1 MSANP
6 TVRSKKPRLEN
17 TPKTKKI
24 TKPKETK
31 EPTEKDPARP
41 HDPDLPPV
49 AAPSKANVDPKTVL
63 KRYLAGC
70 PSMYADNTKKVKM
83 FTHTS
88 LSPNQSY
95 YIPDDK
101 LRGFYKIY
109 ESCIR
114 AGHVMSF
121 TEKHRDKIAPILI
134 DIDLRYSC
142 DQKSPVPVRHHTI
155 ADIERFIY
163 VYSQEIALVLDVK
176 QDDLTAFIFE
186 RRSGY
191 VSKPKNDKEAIIKDG
206 IHIIFPFV
214 VTNYATQYYLREKVI
229 QKCDQFK
236 IFFNLPLHF
245 PDLQTGKQDDS
256 LKVLATIIDKAVVEK
271 NNWYMYGSVK
281 PNLPPYVLTRVIRL
295 FLTKELCTVDAFLKY
310 IDARSPCQ
318 SSNTKDDVSFIT
330 HIPVSNF
337 AKTDLVPLFSIRIV
351 TEEDLTPII
360 HDAVEL
366 KSYSHQFEYSEH
378 RRVTKKTDRDRSAIT
393 GTDSESAWGGE
404 AEESTYNK
412 DLGNV
417 VKLMEGLSVSRAS
430 DYNKWMEVGWCLHSL
445 AFSTNNYNEQEFSD
459 EIKDVYFELWNQFS
473 AKSPKYDGPDYLRVQ
488 WNKMRPGKYSI
499 GTLYGWLK
507 EDNFTMF
514 REITQETVGAKI
526 SSQSRCVSYVVAKNL
541 HAIFGDEFVCSDF
554 KEKKWHMFQSH
565 RWQPSSGGVDLR
577 KKLSNQLVYEY
588 QKIANFFGAKGGKV
602 AMSADQKKQNAF
614 WSSVANLEVQES
626 CGSAK
631 QLESKEK
638 NIGNVIYQ
646 LEDTTFKNKVMTE
659 AAEIFHNANFLKM
672 LNSKHNLIG
681 FNNGVYDLDTDTFR
695 NGKPSDFVTLTTGY
709 DYRPLDLN
717 SDADRNALAQCEEFI
732 RTIFTDPDLRYYMK
746 KVLGSCLHGDIL
758 VQAFYVWTGSGGNGK
773 GILIELLKHT
783 LGEYVTSV
791 NVTMLTGKRT
801 DCVAANPELYQ
812 TNGVRF
818 VHVDEP
824 ENNATLNTGLIKNIT
839 GGEEVKVRTLYGE
852 PIQFKPQFALNML
865 CNAKPKLP
873 DANDGGLKRRLRIV
887 PFNSKFVM
895 WPNKN
900 NPLEF
905 KIDYSLQA
913 KLPTWKFAFFHMLK
927 ESYKLYMLEGLQEPD
942 IVLRETDHYFKSND
956 IYTEFT
962 DDVLK
967 ERKNGT
973 IRIRELYDIFTM
985 WFSENHSKS
994 GESMPTKAALK
1005 DFMDSKYKAPGLR
1018 ATTYYKGWAIDWAP
1032 TDRRAMAAN
1041 LMSKA
1046 ALCMSDNEDD
1056 DPENEQSFTEGSAIM
1071 EDII

>member
-1 MSANP
+1 MSESTKLKTP
-6 TVRSKKPRLEN
+6 KPR
-17 TPKTKKI
+17 KI
-24 TKPKETK
+24 TKPKSVGPEK
-31 EPTEKDPARP
+31 ENSSIVQADRP
-41 HDPDLPPV
+41 IEQVQPLNT
-49 AAPSKANVDPKTVL
+49 AKVDPKTVL

-88 LSPNQSY
+88 LSPNKSY

-114 AGHVMSF
+114 AGHSMSF

-142 DQKSPVPVRHHTI
+142 DQKNPVPVRHHTI

-163 VYSQEIALVLDVK
+163 AYSQEIALVLDVK
-176 QDDLTAFIFE
+176 QDDLTAFVFE
-186 RRSGY
+186 RGSGY
-191 VSKPKNDKEAIIKDG
+191 VSKPKSEKEAIIKDG

-236 IFFNLPLHF
+236 IFFNLPLYF
-245 PDLQTGKQDDS
+245 PDIQTGRSDDS
-256 LKVLATIIDKAVVEK
+256 ARVLASIIDKAVVEK

-295 FLTKELCTVDAFLKY
+295 FLTKELCTVQAFLDY
-310 IDARSPCQ
+310 IDSRSPCQ
-318 SSNTKDDVSFIT
+318 SSNNSGDVSFIT

-337 AKTDLVPLFSIRIV
+337 SKTDLVPLFSIRIV
-351 TEEDLTPII
+351 TEDDLTPVI

-378 RRVTKKTDRDRSAIT
+378 RRVTKKTDRDRCAIM
-393 GTDSESAWGGE
+393 GGDSEATGIEGDVL
-404 AEESTYNK
+404 EESYNK
-412 DLGNV
+412 DLSTV
-417 VKLMEGLSVSRAS
+417 VKLMEGLSDARAS

-459 EIKDVYFELWNQFS
+459 EIKDVYFELWVQFS
-473 AKSPKYDGPDYLRVQ
+473 AKSPKYDGSDYLRVQ
-488 WNKMRPGKYSI
+488 WNKMRPGKYGI
-499 GTLYGWLK
+499 GTLYSWLK
-507 EDNFTMF
+507 EDNFTLF

-565 RWQPSSGGVDLR
+565 RWQASSGGVDLR

-588 QKIANFFGAKGGKV
+588 RKIADFFSAKGGKV

-631 QLESKEK
+631 QLETKEK
-638 NIGNVIYQ
+638 SISNVIYQ

-681 FNNGVYDLDTDTFR
+681 FNNGVYDLDTDSFR

-709 DYRPLDLN
+709 DYRPLNLS
-717 SDADRNALAQCEEFI
+717 SDADRNALAQCEEFL
-732 RTIFTDPDLRYYMK
+732 RTIFTDPDLRYYVK

-773 GILIELLKHT
+773 GILIDLLKHT

-801 DCVAANPELYQ
+801 DCAAANPELYQ

-824 ENNATLNTGLIKNIT
+824 ENGATLNTGLIKNIT

-852 PIQFKPQFALNML
+852 PIQFKPQFSLNML
-865 CNAKPKLP
+865 CNAKPKMP
-873 DANDGGLKRRLRIV
+873 DANDGGLRRRLRII
-887 PFNSKFVM
+887 PFTSKFVM

-905 KIDYSLQA
+905 KIDNSLQA

-942 IVLRETDHYFKSND
+942 IVLKETDHYFKSND

-985 WFSENHSKS
+985 WFTENHAKS

-1056 DPENEQSFTEGSAIM
+1056 DPENEHSFTDGSSIV
-1071 EDII
+1071 EDSMTA